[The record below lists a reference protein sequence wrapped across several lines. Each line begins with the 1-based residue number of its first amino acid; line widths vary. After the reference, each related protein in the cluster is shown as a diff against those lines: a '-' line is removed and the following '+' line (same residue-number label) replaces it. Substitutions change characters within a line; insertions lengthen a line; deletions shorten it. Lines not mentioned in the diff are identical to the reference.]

1 MPHKL
6 DFIPVL
12 EVHTGFPFSKLDENW
27 KYIGRENQA
36 GRFRTF
42 VVLDLKIQYPFDFK
56 FHGRC
61 FSSVPD

>member
-1 MPHKL
+1 
-6 DFIPVL
+6 
-12 EVHTGFPFSKLDENW
+12 VHTGFPFSKLDENW
-27 KYIGRENQA
+27 NYIGRENQA